1 MSKQL
6 HANIQYA
13 HTVVKTPVLIEQDEG
28 TTLHSCRATYTD
40 AEGDQFIVEVAF
52 AEALTIGHQR
62 RRVRQEL
69 LAAFPHI
76 EVVR

>member
-13 HTVVKTPVLIEQDEG
+13 HTVVKTPVLIEQGEG
-28 TTLHSCRATYTD
+28 ITLHSCRATYTD
-40 AEGDQFIVEVAF
+40 AEGDAFIVEVDF
-52 AEALTIGHQR
+52 DEAVTIEHQR
-62 RRVRQEL
+62 RRARQEL

-76 EVVR
+76 EVAR